1 MVVTVIRIE
10 QQTTD
15 HIQEFKW
22 LNVIK
27 PNNKPSFL
35 KLMESL
41 SSIISIRL
49 TMLGEQILEFKGK
62 SIGQR
67 VLDVEGP
74 TIETSVSVSGS
85 IKGTQ
90 VKETLTFEGR
100 PITTTPKG
108 VLRGK
113 GKWVIM
119 DGESELATYTGEW
132 VGRVSSSGSI
142 NYRGSIFYKY
152 IIKW

>member
-1 MVVTVIRIE
+1 
-10 QQTTD
+10 
-15 HIQEFKW
+15 
-22 LNVIK
+22 
-27 PNNKPSFL
+27 
-35 KLMESL
+35 
-41 SSIISIRL
+41 
-49 TMLGEQILEFKGK
+49 MLGEQILELKGK
-62 SIGQR
+62 IIGQR

-100 PITTTPKG
+100 PTTTSKG

-113 GKWVIM
+113 GKGVIM
-119 DGESELATYTGEW
+119 AGELELATYTGEG

-142 NYRGSIFYKY
+142 NYRGVDIL
-152 IIKW
+152 